1 MFASRIGR
9 PSRANPSRDG
19 DAKPGIFFGRQPG
32 CREPSAG
39 THASNEVA
47 DVKSTITRFT
57 MAVSLL
63 ATMALTLAAGLKWH

>member
-39 THASNEVA
+39 TQTSNEVPA
-47 DVKSTITRFT
+47 VKANLARFIV
-57 MAVSLL
+57 AVSLL
-63 ATMALTLAAGLKWH
+63 ATMALSLGAGLKW